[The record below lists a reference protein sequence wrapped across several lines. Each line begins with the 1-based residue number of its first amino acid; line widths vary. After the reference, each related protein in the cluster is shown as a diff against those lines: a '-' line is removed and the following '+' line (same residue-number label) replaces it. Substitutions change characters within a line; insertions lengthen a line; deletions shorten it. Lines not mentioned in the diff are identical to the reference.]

1 MRWHIVKSEYKINL
15 VTSQTKIDEMEL
27 RRTEVKA
34 SPENY
39 KEINGVVNKLNKEPN
54 IVATREKDNQIV
66 VVPKDTDFSTVES
79 FISANDSLTPSRR
92 AKIDTSTGKGR
103 RIVSMLVSRSLEKHF
118 NSMEGVN
125 IDHTPGSRYPNSY
138 MHKTAIEGDKSE
150 LETDEVEVYQGFKFS
165 SDIINQRIAI
175 QLDLKHMMRLKETI
189 ADFIESYPKDDPQ
202 SLAEVLE
209 GKKVVDS
216 CPVEKCNIT
225 DPRDGCKHGI
235 GLLNHSQAT
244 IVKVDKE
251 KTTTDKHRYGS
262 SVLEYHKDE
271 FGEDDPLTQKIDE
284 NYPILWIKF
293 DQSNN
298 DKAYPYPA
306 VRLRE
311 KATFDKIERK
321 ENTSYVNKIRRL
333 VSPRPKERLRK
344 TEAKV
349 RKYFRT
355 DFTLSGHKIKF
366 NTNLSECENNE
377 I

>member
-1 MRWHIVKSEYKINL
+1 MKSEYKINL

-34 SPENY
+34 SPDNY
-39 KEINGVVNKLNKEPN
+39 KEINRVVNKLNKEPN
-54 IVATREKDNQIV
+54 IVATREQDNQIA
-66 VVPKDTDFSTVES
+66 VVPKDADFNTVES
-79 FISANDSLTPSRR
+79 FISANNNLTSARE
-92 AKIDTSTGKGR
+92 AKIDSGTKSGR
-103 RIVSMLVSRSLEKHF
+103 DLISMLVNRSLEKHF
-118 NSMEGVN
+118 NDLEGVN
-125 IDHTPGSRYPNSY
+125 IDHTPGSRFPNTFT
-138 MHKTAIEGDKSE
+138 HKTAIEGDKSE
-150 LETDEVEVYQGFKFS
+150 LETDEVEVYQGFKFN
-165 SDIINQRIAI
+165 SDVIDERLVI

-189 ADFIESYPKDDPQ
+189 ADFIESYPKDDPK

-216 CPVEKCNIT
+216 CPVDKCNIT

-235 GLLNHSQAT
+235 GLLNHSQGT

-251 KTTTDKHRYGS
+251 KTTTDEHKYGS
-262 SVLEYHKDE
+262 SVLEYHEEE
-271 FGEDDPLTQKIDE
+271 FGEDDYLTQKIDE
-284 NYPILWIKF
+284 TYPILWVRF
-293 DQSNN
+293 DGGKS

-321 ENTSYVNKIRRL
+321 ESNSYVNKIRRL
-333 VSPRPKERLRK
+333 VSPEPKERLRK

-355 DFTLSGHKIKF
+355 DLTLSGHKIKF
-366 NTNLSECENNE
+366 NTELSRCENNE

>member
-1 MRWHIVKSEYKINL
+1 MKSEYKINL
-15 VTSQTKIDEMEL
+15 VTSQTKIPSMEL
-27 RRTEVKA
+27 RRTEVKT
-34 SPENY
+34 SPDNY
-39 KEINGVVNKLNKEPN
+39 REINSVVNRLNKEPN
-54 IVATREKDNQIV
+54 IVATREDGNKIV
-66 VVPKDTDFSTVES
+66 VVPKDTDFDTVES
-79 FISANDSLTPSRR
+79 FIGANNELTPSKE
-92 AKIDTSTGKGR
+92 AKIDSDTKKGR
-103 RIVSMLVSRSLEKHF
+103 EIISMLVNRSLEKHF
-118 NSMEGVN
+118 NNIEGVN
-125 IDHTPGSRYPNSY
+125 IDHTPGSRYPNTY

-165 SDIINQRIAI
+165 SDVINERIAI

-189 ADFIESYPKDDPQ
+189 ADFIESYPKEDPQ

-225 DPRDGCKHGI
+225 DPRDGCKHDI

-251 KTTTDKHRYGS
+251 KTMTDEHKYGS
-262 SVLEYHKDE
+262 SVLDYHKE
-271 FGEDDPLTQKIDE
+271 KFGEDDPLTQKIDE
-284 NYPILWIKF
+284 NYPILWIRF
-293 DQSNN
+293 DERSN
-298 DKAYPYPA
+298 DKLYPYPA
-306 VRLRE
+306 IRLRE

-321 ENTSYVNKIRRL
+321 ESTSYANKIRRL
-333 VSPRPKERLRK
+333 VSPEPKERLRK

-355 DFTLSGHKIKF
+355 DFDLSGHKIKF
-366 NTNLSECENNE
+366 NTKLSECEENE